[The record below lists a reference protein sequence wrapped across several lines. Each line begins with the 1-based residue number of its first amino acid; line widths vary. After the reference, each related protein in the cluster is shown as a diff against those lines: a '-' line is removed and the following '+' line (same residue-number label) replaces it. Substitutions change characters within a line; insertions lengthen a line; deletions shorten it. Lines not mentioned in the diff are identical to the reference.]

1 MTHVEI
7 QDQKDNK
14 LLDRKEVRFLVHHDG
29 EPTPTRDAVRQAL
42 ATDLDADVDRVIVH
56 RLRSEF
62 GRAVSQGYA
71 KVYPSVERAKEVER
85 RYTLVRN
92 DLAEAR
98 DRPAKPKAEA
108 PTPPEGGWGAEEA
121 DEEEAEEGE
130 GEAEAGPAD
139 EGGDEDEAA
148 AGGADEAAGEEED

>member
-7 QDQKDNK
+7 QDQKDNQ

-98 DRPAKPKAEA
+98 DRPATPKSEA
-108 PTPPEGGWGAEEA
+108 PTAPEGGWGAEEEDEGEEGEEAGAEPKAAEEAADDAEAAGDEGEAA
-121 DEEEAEEGE
+121 DEEE
-130 GEAEAGPAD
+130 D
-139 EGGDEDEAA
+139 
-148 AGGADEAAGEEED
+148 